1 MDGDREHFLLLK
13 INDLRQQGDRL
24 DAENLKLAAENRAL
38 RRELARAHRQIEE
51 LRAARQPA
59 SEDRGVDALPPPP
72 PPPPWVKPDVKRGRR
87 KKRPGRKPGH
97 PAAVRPVPAK
107 VDQHADVP
115 LPRDGAG
122 RESCPRCSACLLE
135 PAGHDRLV
143 EDIAE
148 SQVVVKVYH
157 TRSGWCPSCRRRV
170 ESRAAEQPPA
180 ADVPH
185 GQLGVNA
192 LAIGVLLR
200 IEYRLPFRQ
209 VARLLADLP
218 GLRVSPGAIARQLQR
233 VAGWF
238 EADFDRLLLE
248 VRAAPRVH
256 ADETGWRTDGK
267 NGQLWTVATPAHTV
281 YHVDESRAGR
291 VIRELLGEAFGG
303 TLVSDFYSAYAAMD
317 CRKQKCL
324 AHLLRELIDS
334 ARDAPAFAA
343 GAFVRRAKRLI
354 KEMLALKRR
363 WDRMGDRPYV
373 SRVISLENRLQRLAE
388 GEYDEPGERRIA
400 TRMRRYRA
408 ELTAFL
414 WDRDLDGTN
423 NAAERAL
430 RPAVVMRKI
439 TGGSRSAAGA
449 AAWARVASLLRTA
462 RQQGRDLLPAIRAM
476 LQAAWATN
484 RPPCAVTE
492 R

>member
-1 MDGDREHFLLLK
+1 MDGDREHILLRK
-13 INDLRQQGDRL
+13 IIDLREQN
-24 DAENLKLAAENRAL
+24 AVLAAENDRLRA
-38 RRELARAHRQIEE
+38 ERAALTKAVAKAHKRIEE
-51 LRAARQPA
+51 LKAARQP
-59 SEDRGVDALPPPP
+59 EPPSGGPP
-72 PPPPWVKPDVKRGRR
+72 AAAAAADTPPAWVKPSVKRR

-97 PAAVRPVPAK
+97 PAALRPAPAK

-122 RESCPRCSACLLE
+122 RESCPRCHACLLE
-135 PAGHDRLV
+135 TAGHDRLV
-143 EDIAE
+143 EDVAE

-157 TRSGWCPSCRRRV
+157 TRSGWCPACRRRV

-180 ADVPH
+180 ANLPH
-185 GQLGVNA
+185 GQLGINA
-192 LAIGVLLR
+192 LAFGVMLR

-209 VARLLADLP
+209 IAQLLADLP
-218 GLRVSPGAIARQLQR
+218 GLRVSAAAISRQLQR

-238 EADFDRLLLE
+238 ADEFDRLLLQI
-248 VRAAPRVH
+248 RDAPRVH

-267 NGQLWTVATPAHTV
+267 NGQLWTVTTPSHTA

-324 AHLLRELIDS
+324 AHLLRELVES
-334 ARDAPAFAA
+334 ARDSPAFAA
-343 GAFVRRAKRLI
+343 GAFCRRAKRLI

-363 WDRMGDRPYV
+363 WDRMGDKVYV
-373 SRVISLENRLQRLAE
+373 SRVIGLENRLRRLAE
-388 GEYDEPGERRIA
+388 AEYGEPNERRIA
-400 TRMRRYRA
+400 RRMRRHRN
-408 ELTAFL
+408 ELTLFL

-430 RPAVVMRKI
+430 RPAVVMRKV
-439 TGGSRSAAGA
+439 TGGSRSKRGA
-449 AAWARVASLLRTA
+449 AAWAKVASLLRTA
-462 RQQGRDLLPAIRAM
+462 RQQGRDLLAAIRAM
-476 LQAAWATN
+476 LQAAWATD
-484 RPPCAVTE
+484 RPPCPVRE

>member
-1 MDGDREHFLLLK
+1 MDGDRERFLLLK
-13 INDLRQQGDRL
+13 INDLREQGDRL
-24 DAENLKLAAENRAL
+24 DAENLRLKAENRAL
-38 RRELARAHRQIEE
+38 RRELAKAHKQIGE
-51 LRAARQPA
+51 LKAARQPG
-59 SEDRGVDALPPPP
+59 SPSDDRPTADTPPA
-72 PPPPWVKPDVKRGRR
+72 WVKPSVKGRR

-97 PAAVRPVPAK
+97 PAALRPPPAK

-122 RESCPRCSACLLE
+122 RESCPRCGACLLE
-135 PAGHDRLV
+135 RKGHDRLV

-148 SQVVVKVYH
+148 SQVVVRVYH
-157 TRSGWCPSCRRRV
+157 TRSGWCPSCRKRM

-180 ADVPH
+180 ANLPH
-185 GQLGVNA
+185 GQLGINA
-192 LAIGVLLR
+192 LAFGVMLR

-209 VARLLADLP
+209 IAQLLADLP
-218 GLRVSPGAIARQLQR
+218 GLRVSAAAISRQLQR

-238 EADFDRLLLE
+238 ADEFDRLLLRI
-248 VRAAPRVH
+248 RAAPRVH
-256 ADETGWRTDGK
+256 ADETGWRTGGK
-267 NGQLWTVATPAHTV
+267 NGQLWAVTTPSQTA

-317 CRKQKCL
+317 CKKQKCL
-324 AHLLRELIDS
+324 AHLLRELADS
-334 ARDAPAFAA
+334 ARDSPAFAA
-343 GAFVRRAKRLI
+343 GAFCKRAKRLI

-363 WDRMGDRPYV
+363 WDRLSDKLYV
-373 SRVISLENRLQRLAE
+373 TRVISLENRLQRLAE
-388 GEYDEPGERRIA
+388 GEYEEPNARRIA
-400 TRMRRYRA
+400 ARMRRHRA

-430 RPAVVMRKI
+430 RPAVVMRKV

-449 AAWARVASLLRTA
+449 AAWAKVASLLRTA
-462 RQQGRDLLPAIRAM
+462 RQQGRDLLAAIKAM

-484 RPPCAVTE
+484 RPPCPVTE